1 VTPKL
6 MRILRWVGYPL
17 FYIFA
22 LLLFTYLTFP
32 YYRLKDRLV
41 GELNAKP
48 ISPGMQVKIDSVDSY
63 WLSGVEAEGVQLIST
78 PAAGTSAPDGK
89 PFRFERRASATPP
102 ARALARR
109 PPAPVE
115 VLPTGPLPPPPP
127 PPIPL
132 RFIGYLQPS
141 DAPGRVAVLSDGR
154 GNVFNGKE
162 GDVIEGRYRLLR
174 VGDNSADLIYLDGR
188 GRQTIRLSG
197 Q

>member
-1 VTPKL
+1 MTRTRGLALVL
-6 MRILRWVGYPL
+6 VLLVGGAVGYWVWPW
-17 FYIFA
+17 A
-22 LLLFTYLTFP
+22 GPT
-32 YYRLKDRLV
+32 
-41 GELNAKP
+41 
-48 ISPGMQVKIDSVDSY
+48 
-63 WLSGVEAEGVQLIST
+63 
-78 PAAGTSAPDGK
+78 AGTTGAAAANGGRGAQAGSRDDVTDIRLELLQREQVALSPPDRN
-89 PFRFERRASATPP
+89 PFRFERRASAAPLSRPQVTR
-102 ARALARR
+102 RA
-109 PPAPVE
+109 APIE
-115 VLPTGPLPPPPP
+115 VAPTGPLPPPPP

-174 VGDNSADLIYLDGR
+174 VGNDSADLIYLDGR

>member
-1 VTPKL
+1 VKL
-6 MRILRWVGYPL
+6 EALTGADAPL
-17 FYIFA
+17 
-22 LLLFTYLTFP
+22 TGS
-32 YYRLKDRLV
+32 DR
-41 GELNAKP
+41 N
-48 ISPGMQVKIDSVDSY
+48 
-63 WLSGVEAEGVQLIST
+63 
-78 PAAGTSAPDGK
+78 
-89 PFRFERRASATPP
+89 PFRFERRASAEPP
-102 ARALARR
+102 PR
-109 PPAPVE
+109 PRPVRQTAPIE
-115 VLPTGPLPPPPP
+115 VVPTGPPPPPPP

-141 DAPGRVAVLSDGR
+141 DASGRVAVLSDTR

>member
-1 VTPKL
+1 MTRTRGLTLVLVLLIGGT
-6 MRILRWVGYPL
+6 VGYWSWPSMGPL
-17 FYIFA
+17 AGASRSAPGGGAQGAQAKAGDGVAEINLK
-22 LLLFTYLTFP
+22 LL
-32 YYRLKDRLV
+32 DRER
-41 GELNAKP
+41 GEL
-48 ISPGMQVKIDSVDSY
+48 
-63 WLSGVEAEGVQLIST
+63 
-78 PAAGTSAPDGK
+78 SAPDRN
-89 PFRFERRASATPP
+89 PFRFERRASAAPP
-102 ARALARR
+102 ARAVSKR

-115 VLPTGPLPPPPP
+115 VVPTGPLPPPPP

>member
-1 VTPKL
+1 MTRTRVLTL
-6 MRILRWVGYPL
+6 VLVLLVGGAVGYWVWPW
-17 FYIFA
+17 A
-22 LLLFTYLTFP
+22 GPTTGLT
-32 YYRLKDRLV
+32 
-41 GELNAKP
+41 G
-48 ISPGMQVKIDSVDSY
+48 
-63 WLSGVEAEGVQLIST
+63 
-78 PAAGTSAPDGK
+78 AAGAGGSRGARTGKQTDVTDIRLELLRRQPSELSAPDRN
-89 PFRFERRASATPP
+89 PFRFERRASAAPP
-102 ARALARR
+102 PRPRAARQV
-109 PPAPVE
+109 APIE
-115 VLPTGPLPPPPP
+115 VVPTGPPPPPPP

-141 DAPGRVAVLSDGR
+141 DASGRVAVLSDTR

>member
-1 VTPKL
+1 MTRTRGLTLVL
-6 MRILRWVGYPL
+6 VLLVGAAVGYWVWPL
-17 FYIFA
+17 AGPSVGAPGSAPAGARGAQAKAGDGVAEINLK
-22 LLLFTYLTFP
+22 LLE
-32 YYRLKDRLV
+32 RER
-41 GELNAKP
+41 GEL
-48 ISPGMQVKIDSVDSY
+48 
-63 WLSGVEAEGVQLIST
+63 
-78 PAAGTSAPDGK
+78 SAPDRN
-89 PFRFERRASATPP
+89 PFRFERRASAAPP
-102 ARALARR
+102 PRQQAKR
-109 PPAPVE
+109 PPAPIDVA
-115 VLPTGPLPPPPP
+115 PSGPLPPPPP